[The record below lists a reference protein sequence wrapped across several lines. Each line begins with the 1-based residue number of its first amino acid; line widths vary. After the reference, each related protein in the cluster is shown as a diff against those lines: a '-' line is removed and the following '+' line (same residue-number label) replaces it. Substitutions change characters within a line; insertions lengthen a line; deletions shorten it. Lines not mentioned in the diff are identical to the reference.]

1 MNDVDKY
8 ILELIK
14 SNLTLKEISVFTHL
28 SYKQLYIRLKN
39 IINNGYQLK
48 PNYYYDGNIIYKLEK
63 GILNNDNRYKIIIPK
78 KESNFKFLVISDL
91 HINNQKQNLEYIN
104 KVYEYAINNNIHT
117 ILNVG
122 DLIEGTY
129 TNEAYK
135 EFDIND
141 QINNVIKKYPYDKEI
156 INYILY
162 GNHDYH
168 SLHTDGVDVARTIE
182 NARYDM
188 VSLGY
193 GDCNITL
200 KDDQI
205 SLNHKLMLIDNKIDD
220 DESKVTFVG
229 HGHEMKIK
237 FFNKLIIC
245 VPSLSDVSP
254 DKTKKI
260 VPGALECELDFK
272 KNKISYI
279 LIKHLLV
286 NASVIECS
294 QIRER
299 FENSDVEK
307 IKNYKK

>member
-1 MNDVDKY
+1 MNDIDKY

-91 HINNQKQNLEYIN
+91 HINNKKQNLEYIN
-104 KVYEYAINNNIHT
+104 KVYEYALNNNIHT

-141 QINNVIKKYPYDKEI
+141 QINNVIKKYPYDKGI

-168 SLHTDGVDVARTIE
+168 SLHVDGVDVARTIE
-182 NARYDM
+182 SARYDM

-193 GDCNITL
+193 GDCNINL

-205 SLNHKLMLIDNKIDD
+205 SLNHKLVLIDNKIDD
-220 DESKVTFVG
+220 DKSKVTFVG
-229 HGHEMKIK
+229 HGHEMKTK

-260 VPGALECELDFK
+260 VPGALECEFDFK
-272 KNKISYI
+272 KDKISYI

-286 NASVIECS
+286 NSSVIECS
-294 QIRER
+294 QVRER
-299 FENSDVEK
+299 FDYSDIEK